1 MRRRNHKD
9 TKTQRLLIVLIS
21 FVSLC
26 LCGFSSQQ
34 SSPRNHII
42 LLDASGSMKERYA
55 SGLRDWLIA
64 PLLNSGAIASGDRV
78 IVRTFDKRGSS
89 DFIKEDPKRRY
100 QGKLDRDQILAAIPA
115 SNESLGGRTAI
126 EEALEI
132 SIADIQAFNLS
143 GDTLIWL
150 VTDNVQDE
158 TGSGDDPISPFYERI
173 YNDPNFKNIYF
184 FPLVREQETSALVM
198 YVLDY
203 NKTETTIPMPALM
216 DQVGKAIGQRPV
228 LFRPIRLSA
237 LDIDR
242 SSILFEGEN
251 GDSRAADL
259 EDSRIVVPLPAGQ
272 TLTGRLK
279 FKLKSKFREWKIEQ
293 ANISNAAVTI
303 DYSPSLDLS
312 EGESLQ
318 WQLDPRTLD
327 IGPQETSKRTYAIDL
342 ASGGRALGS
351 VAPSFWRS
359 FFVEPEVKVPGM
371 VRFEVEEPQLKLSFF
386 DDAELA
392 DRIRRVKGLEEI
404 EQFLMPRTMPA
415 STRNLTLEIPILIK
429 IEQPPRPIW
438 LLVLILIVPLALVVG
453 SLVTLNSRTR
463 YKLKG
468 PDGEKI
474 LSLRPIGSVPLLI
487 ADEQAGT
494 LVRRFGALSVR
505 SFPPFVLENGARQQ
519 RLSSS
524 SGTFIVTN
532 SDNNRAWTFSI
543 EPLASG
549 EKSEPVGSNDLFVS

>member
-1 MRRRNHKD
+1 
-9 TKTQRLLIVLIS
+9 
-21 FVSLC
+21 
-26 LCGFSSQQ
+26 
-34 SSPRNHII
+34 
-42 LLDASGSMKERYA
+42 
-55 SGLRDWLIA
+55 
-64 PLLNSGAIASGDRV
+64 
-78 IVRTFDKRGSS
+78 
-89 DFIKEDPKRRY
+89 
-100 QGKLDRDQILAAIPA
+100 
-115 SNESLGGRTAI
+115 
-126 EEALEI
+126 
-132 SIADIQAFNLS
+132 
-143 GDTLIWL
+143 
-150 VTDNVQDE
+150 
-158 TGSGDDPISPFYERI
+158 
-173 YNDPNFKNIYF
+173 
-184 FPLVREQETSALVM
+184 
-198 YVLDY
+198 
-203 NKTETTIPMPALM
+203 
-216 DQVGKAIGQRPV
+216 
-228 LFRPIRLSA
+228 
-237 LDIDR
+237 
-242 SSILFEGEN
+242 
-251 GDSRAADL
+251 
-259 EDSRIVVPLPAGQ
+259 
-272 TLTGRLK
+272 
-279 FKLKSKFREWKIEQ
+279 
-293 ANISNAAVTI
+293 
-303 DYSPSLDLS
+303 
-312 EGESLQ
+312 
-318 WQLDPRTLD
+318 
-327 IGPQETSKRTYAIDL
+327 
-342 ASGGRALGS
+342 
-351 VAPSFWRS
+351 
-359 FFVEPEVKVPGM
+359 
-371 VRFEVEEPQLKLSFF
+371 LKLSFF

-474 LSLRPIGSVPLLI
+474 LWLRPIGSVPLLI